1 MSDDVPDEERLQQVQ
16 DDIDSARKNAE
27 DADVL
32 VADEEEPQFHES
44 GEQDPELDDQT
55 AAPPG

>member
-1 MSDDVPDEERLQQVQ
+1 MSDDVPEEERLQQVQ

-32 VADEEEPQFHES
+32 VDRDEPQFHES

-55 AAPPG
+55 VAPPG